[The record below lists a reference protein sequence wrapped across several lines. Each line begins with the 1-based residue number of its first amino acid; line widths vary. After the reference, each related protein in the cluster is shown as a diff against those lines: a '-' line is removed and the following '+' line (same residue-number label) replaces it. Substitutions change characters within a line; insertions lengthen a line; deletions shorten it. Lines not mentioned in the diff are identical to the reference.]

1 MPKNTS
7 LVLNW
12 HLTEACNYR
21 CRYCYAIWDESA
33 CQREL
38 IHDSQRTSALLEELY
53 RFFRP
58 GNRTNPL
65 SSRLS
70 WNTVRLNLAGGEPLL
85 YAGKLPVILSEA
97 RALGFEVSMITNG
110 SHLNHELLEKLA
122 SQLTWLGISID
133 SASPATNRTIG
144 RIDRRGRLFELDELA
159 ISLAAAR
166 RSNPGLRLKL
176 NTVVNRLNHGEDL
189 SSLIRRFDPDKW
201 KVLRMLPVVNQELA
215 VSDQQFTT
223 FISRHRSLGNILCA
237 EDDQD
242 MRESYLMVDPHGR
255 FFQNSPLI
263 AGQGYVYSQPILGVG
278 VEAAFNEMTFDSTR
292 FSARYFPAGTGEC
305 A

>member
-1 MPKNTS
+1 MRKTPTYCGRPLALAAALRYAKKPHLYGVWGFFGLRTGWADQSATRS
-7 LVLNW
+7 LLVNGLF
-12 HLTEACNYR
+12 A
-21 CRYCYAIWDESA
+21 
-33 CQREL
+33 
-38 IHDSQRTSALLEELY
+38 
-53 RFFRP
+53 
-58 GNRTNPL
+58 
-65 SSRLS
+65 
-70 WNTVRLNLAGGEPLL
+70 
-85 YAGKLPVILSEA
+85 
-97 RALGFEVSMITNG
+97 EVN
-110 SHLNHELLEKLA
+110 
-122 SQLTWLGISID
+122 
-133 SASPATNRTIG
+133 
-144 RIDRRGRLFELDELA
+144 ELA

-215 VSDQQFTT
+215 GSDQQFTA
-223 FISRHRSLGNILCA
+223 FISRHCSLGNILCA

-263 AGQGYVYSQPILGVG
+263 AGQGYAYSQPILGVG
-278 VEAAFNEMTFDSTR
+278 VEAAFSEMTFDATR
-292 FSARYFPAGTGEC
+292 FSARYFLAGTGEC